1 MGSRAAGTF
10 WDLENVPHQFL
21 AKKLTLF
28 DLGGGGVQTMPTR
41 LQLAPKDFDILA
53 SLGWQLSLQVDAL
66 DANRVSKIR
75 VWRSKLF
82 STLQIY
88 CL

>member
-10 WDLENVPHQFL
+10 LDLDNVPYQFL

-28 DLGGGGVQTMPTR
+28 DLGGGWGQTMPTR
-41 LQLAPKDFDILA
+41 LQLAPKYFDILA
-53 SLGWQLSLQVDAL
+53 PLAWQLSLQVDAL

-75 VWRSKLF
+75 VWRSK
-82 STLQIY
+82 
-88 CL
+88 CLIL